1 MRIDAVSCCLGD
13 FSGHSIEL
21 ADFGIGDLVTLGTN
35 QMRVRIGLVAIV
47 AVASISETDLEDFTD
62 LFEQVNSFINRR
74 QAGRGEVH
82 FDFFIDLLNTR
93 VVLALQKGLEDGYAL
108 RCNAEFALAQLGQDF
123 IQSLLNIVHLA
134 FPVDQPLQKMIV
146 NKQSQISDGM
156 SSRHYK

>member
-1 MRIDAVSCCLGD
+1 MRIDAVACCLGD

-47 AVASISETDLEDFTD
+47 PVASNSETDLEDFTN
-62 LFEQVNSFINRR
+62 LFKQVHCFINRR

-93 VVLALQKGLEDGYAL
+93 VVLALKKGLEDSYAL
-108 RCNAEFALAQLGQDF
+108 RRDAEFALAQLGQDF
-123 IQSLLNIVHLA
+123 IQSLLNIVHFSFSCSWHLEEN
-134 FPVDQPLQKMIV
+134 DC
-146 NKQSQISDGM
+146 
-156 SSRHYK
+156 